1 MGYSRATDFVTYQWA
16 FYLPEHLTMAKS
28 AKLLKRLLSTGKLGA
43 AQEFALQRLEERV
56 LMTANP
62 TAVWTG
68 NGGDNLWSTAANW
81 DTNAVP
87 EAGDDLEFAAG
98 AAQLT
103 SMNDLDAGTHFH
115 AIIFSGAGY
124 TVNGNDIFVHA
135 GISNTSG
142 GTDIYAS
149 RLFLLDEGQT
159 MDVSS
164 GSTLILA
171 DVVTSFG
178 VPTIEKTGGGKL
190 VVQSPNDLDATFMVS
205 AGTLEINGSQ
215 ATGVAVSGG
224 TFQGAGTVGGIN
236 ATGGTVAAIIGS
248 SPVVLTSTGDVAIG
262 SGSTLN
268 AKIDDAA
275 AYSSLSVTGSVTLG
289 GALSLNVGY
298 SATVGD
304 AYTLIANDGADA
316 VVGTFS
322 GLAEG
327 STVTAAGQRFRISYQ
342 GGDGND
348 VVLTR
353 VQDGSTVTL
362 GSSGATVFGQV
373 VTFTATVAGQ
383 APGAAAPGGTVQFYD
398 GLVAIGGPVTL
409 DGNGQ
414 AQVSVSTLTRA
425 GHSITA
431 VYAGTAAYAT
441 STSNTV
447 TQTVAKSSTTIGV
460 TQGSATSVFGETATI
475 TAVVAASGNGSG
487 TPTGTV
493 RFLDGVTTLGTVALV
508 NGQASVNLTNLP
520 VGTRTITALY
530 SGSGDFSSSS
540 TPVGVS
546 HTVNEASTVT
556 SVYSNVQTST
566 YNTEVTFI
574 AHVEAA
580 LPGSGVPT
588 GSVTFYDG
596 VTNLGTGSLSN
607 GTAVINVSSLDAGS
621 HTITAVYNDDSNFV
635 TSTSADYTQTVQQM
649 GTSTSVFSDNMT
661 ATYGDLVTL
670 SATVTSSLGAVAL
683 GSVTFYDGNNLIGS
697 AGLDGQGVATYGL
710 SSLGGGSHTI
720 TAVYNGTTNF
730 ATSATLEG
738 IEQSVAKATP
748 SVAVVGDT
756 TNATYGDVITY
767 TATVSSSSTTP
778 TGVVNF
784 YDGETLLGSG
794 NLDVNGVATYSTGT
808 LDTGSHTIT
817 AAYAGDGDFESASD
831 DMGQTVAIASTT
843 TAVTT
848 SNNHTTYNDSVTYT
862 ATVSSGGGTA
872 SGSVE
877 FYDGQTLL
885 DTVALDNN
893 GVAELQIRNLGAG
906 SHTIEAV
913 FTGSLNFDSSND
925 QVAQDV
931 DVDSTTTSA
940 VSSGDTAYGQEV
952 TFTATVTGTNGG
964 VPTGTVKFYD
974 GQTLL
979 GSGMLDEDGVATL
992 TLSTLDVGTY
1002 NVQASYFGDDNF
1014 TDSMAGQTVAQEVSQ
1029 ALTTV
1034 SVSVPSGNVTF
1045 GETVTLTATVSSAD
1059 ATPTG
1064 SVDFYDGMTLL
1075 GSGNLDGNGQATLD
1089 VSNLTTGSHSNVY
1102 ASYAG
1107 TSNFG
1112 GNLSTPIGIAVAEA
1126 DTTVSVSSGGT
1137 STYGDSVTLTA
1148 TVGADHGTPTGT
1160 VTFFDGATL
1169 LGSDTL
1175 NNGQGSITLSDLG
1188 AGEHTITAVY
1198 GGTAD
1203 YNGQTSDTFTQT
1215 VNKGSVQVWYSI
1227 PGGIYHYGDAVT
1239 VTATMHTGAGT
1250 PTGTVKLMEGDT
1262 ILDMATLSN
1271 GSADLDGSGMTGGQ
1285 HSLTIVYDGDANF
1298 NGNSDGFGFNV
1309 DAASTTTTVGVSGNA
1324 TTYGGQAEFVAA
1336 VTSLAGIPTGSVQFY
1351 INGDAFG
1358 DAVAV
1363 DEDGVA
1369 TLDTNELGAGT
1380 HTITAAYL
1388 GDVNFDT
1395 SSDLLGGSQV
1405 VNQAST
1411 TVTTP
1416 QVAATS
1422 TLGES
1427 VTISATVSSTG
1438 GTPVGAVEFFD
1449 GQISLGTANVDNDGV
1464 ATLNVSSLG
1473 LGVHAIHAQF
1483 TGSANFE
1490 ASNPSAD
1497 ATTQVQSETTTAISS
1512 NVNPAVHGQP
1522 VTLTVTV
1529 VGTANG
1535 APVPTGSVD
1544 LYDGASLVGTL
1555 VLNGQGQA
1563 TWSSGTLTTG
1573 THSFTAVYAGD
1584 LDSVTS
1590 TTSSALTQ
1598 TVNKASTSTAVTV
1611 SKLLT
1616 VHGESVNLV
1625 ATVSTVSPGV
1635 GAAAGLVQFYVDGEA
1650 FGSAVAVNGSGVATL
1665 STAGLST
1672 NIHTI
1677 TAVYAGNADF
1687 TGSADNV
1694 GAPEVVSKDPGHFV
1708 VTSSSLTSVHGQT
1721 VTFTATITATAP
1733 GAGTPTGTVVFLDG
1747 ITPLSQALTLV
1758 NGTATLDLSN
1768 LSLGSHD
1775 ISIVYSGDLD
1785 FTGGS
1790 PLVPLAQVVTTA
1802 QVSATVSSSASTSVH
1817 GQQITLTANL
1827 GAAAPGSGVPT
1838 GTVTFKSDGVAIGGP
1853 VALVNGVA
1861 TMNVSSLTTGDHVL
1875 TVAYSGDTNFASG
1888 SSSGTNQTVG
1898 QATADAAVTVSSG
1911 TSSFGANVTFTATMA
1926 AVAPG
1931 AGVPTGTV
1939 TFMDGQTVLGT
1950 TALVNGSA
1958 ELTLGTLA
1966 VGDHEVTAVY
1976 SGDTDFAAGGTS
1988 SASVTVSK
1996 ASTAVAVESSGTS
2009 TFGDQVTLTATVTS
2023 EGGTAT
2029 GTVDFYDNDTFL
2041 GTGTVDGDGVAT
2053 LTISTLHAG
2062 THDIGA
2068 VYGGDDSFQESNSSP
2083 IEQIVERATTGVT
2096 VQTTNDQIVYGGS
2109 VTLTATV
2116 TTAAGDVTGTV
2127 TFYDGETALGTTE
2140 VINGTASF
2148 EAGNLSAGEHMIVA
2162 VYGGDDD
2169 HHGNQSEGMLQ
2180 AVSKAGTS
2188 SVIDMPHES
2197 TYGDNVTLT
2206 VTVSSETGTPTGTV
2220 DFYDGETLL
2229 GTGTVDEEGVASLTL
2244 RTLGAGTHSISTV
2257 YSGDENHEA
2266 SSTPTESPNNDIV
2279 TVSKAT
2285 PTVGVTTT
2293 ASHVSYGTGVTITA
2307 TLTGTGLVPTGT
2319 VTFKDGTTV
2328 LGTVN
2333 LVNGVA
2339 TYSTS
2344 SLAIGNH
2351 SITATFNS
2359 NGNYNAAVSTSSPV
2373 SVQDVTPPTAKA
2385 NVKDVTR
2392 IGATKMTFSVTYSDA
2407 SGINGSTL
2415 NNNSNAVVVTGPKGF
2430 VARATFV
2437 SISVGQGGSVTV
2449 NYSFTPAGGSWDAN
2463 DAGTYGI
2470 WVLGN
2475 VVKDSVGNT
2484 MTFGAAG
2491 SFYMSPTPFFD
2502 ERFYLSH
2509 NADVAAAVAS
2519 GAFAS
2524 GYQHFVQYG
2533 QVTGRDPSA
2542 AYNEKRYLAFNPD
2555 IAAAVRAGGF
2565 KSGWDHLMK
2574 YGIKEKRKV
2583 NAFFDE
2589 TYYLSQNA
2597 DVQAAVKA
2605 GMYKS
2610 GLEHYLAMGQY
2621 EGRSPSIY
2629 FNDALYRAQNPSV
2642 VTAVQAGTYASAFQ
2656 HFLMVGQ
2663 QQGLTANNL
2672 FSESYYLTTYP
2683 DVATLVANHVYK
2695 SGLEHYIIVGKAQGK
2710 LPIGVGKPVVK
2721 K

>member
-1 MGYSRATDFVTYQWA
+1 
-16 FYLPEHLTMAKS
+16 
-28 AKLLKRLLSTGKLGA
+28 
-43 AQEFALQRLEERV
+43 
-56 LMTANP
+56 
-62 TAVWTG
+62 
-68 NGGDNLWSTAANW
+68 
-81 DTNAVP
+81 
-87 EAGDDLEFAAG
+87 
-98 AAQLT
+98 
-103 SMNDLDAGTHFH
+103 
-115 AIIFSGAGY
+115 
-124 TVNGNDIFVHA
+124 
-135 GISNTSG
+135 
-142 GTDIYAS
+142 
-149 RLFLLDEGQT
+149 
-159 MDVSS
+159 
-164 GSTLILA
+164 
-171 DVVTSFG
+171 
-178 VPTIEKTGGGKL
+178 
-190 VVQSPNDLDATFMVS
+190 
-205 AGTLEINGSQ
+205 
-215 ATGVAVSGG
+215 
-224 TFQGAGTVGGIN
+224 
-236 ATGGTVAAIIGS
+236 
-248 SPVVLTSTGDVAIG
+248 
-262 SGSTLN
+262 
-268 AKIDDAA
+268 
-275 AYSSLSVTGSVTLG
+275 
-289 GALSLNVGY
+289 
-298 SATVGD
+298 
-304 AYTLIANDGADA
+304 
-316 VVGTFS
+316 
-322 GLAEG
+322 
-327 STVTAAGQRFRISYQ
+327 
-342 GGDGND
+342 
-348 VVLTR
+348 
-353 VQDGSTVTL
+353 
-362 GSSGATVFGQV
+362 
-373 VTFTATVAGQ
+373 
-383 APGAAAPGGTVQFYD
+383 
-398 GLVAIGGPVTL
+398 
-409 DGNGQ
+409 
-414 AQVSVSTLTRA
+414 
-425 GHSITA
+425 
-431 VYAGTAAYAT
+431 
-441 STSNTV
+441 
-447 TQTVAKSSTTIGV
+447 
-460 TQGSATSVFGETATI
+460 
-475 TAVVAASGNGSG
+475 
-487 TPTGTV
+487 
-493 RFLDGVTTLGTVALV
+493 
-508 NGQASVNLTNLP
+508 
-520 VGTRTITALY
+520 
-530 SGSGDFSSSS
+530 
-540 TPVGVS
+540 
-546 HTVNEASTVT
+546 
-556 SVYSNVQTST
+556 
-566 YNTEVTFI
+566 
-574 AHVEAA
+574 
-580 LPGSGVPT
+580 
-588 GSVTFYDG
+588 
-596 VTNLGTGSLSN
+596 
-607 GTAVINVSSLDAGS
+607 
-621 HTITAVYNDDSNFV
+621 
-635 TSTSADYTQTVQQM
+635 
-649 GTSTSVFSDNMT
+649 
-661 ATYGDLVTL
+661 
-670 SATVTSSLGAVAL
+670 
-683 GSVTFYDGNNLIGS
+683 
-697 AGLDGQGVATYGL
+697 
-710 SSLGGGSHTI
+710 
-720 TAVYNGTTNF
+720 
-730 ATSATLEG
+730 
-738 IEQSVAKATP
+738 
-748 SVAVVGDT
+748 
-756 TNATYGDVITY
+756 
-767 TATVSSSSTTP
+767 
-778 TGVVNF
+778 
-784 YDGETLLGSG
+784 
-794 NLDVNGVATYSTGT
+794 
-808 LDTGSHTIT
+808 
-817 AAYAGDGDFESASD
+817 
-831 DMGQTVAIASTT
+831 
-843 TAVTT
+843 
-848 SNNHTTYNDSVTYT
+848 
-862 ATVSSGGGTA
+862 
-872 SGSVE
+872 
-877 FYDGQTLL
+877 
-885 DTVALDNN
+885 
-893 GVAELQIRNLGAG
+893 
-906 SHTIEAV
+906 
-913 FTGSLNFDSSND
+913 
-925 QVAQDV
+925 
-931 DVDSTTTSA
+931 
-940 VSSGDTAYGQEV
+940 
-952 TFTATVTGTNGG
+952 
-964 VPTGTVKFYD
+964 
-974 GQTLL
+974 
-979 GSGMLDEDGVATL
+979 
-992 TLSTLDVGTY
+992 
-1002 NVQASYFGDDNF
+1002 
-1014 TDSMAGQTVAQEVSQ
+1014 
-1029 ALTTV
+1029 
-1034 SVSVPSGNVTF
+1034 
-1045 GETVTLTATVSSAD
+1045 
-1059 ATPTG
+1059 
-1064 SVDFYDGMTLL
+1064 
-1075 GSGNLDGNGQATLD
+1075 
-1089 VSNLTTGSHSNVY
+1089 
-1102 ASYAG
+1102 
-1107 TSNFG
+1107 
-1112 GNLSTPIGIAVAEA
+1112 
-1126 DTTVSVSSGGT
+1126 
-1137 STYGDSVTLTA
+1137 
-1148 TVGADHGTPTGT
+1148 
-1160 VTFFDGATL
+1160 
-1169 LGSDTL
+1169 
-1175 NNGQGSITLSDLG
+1175 
-1188 AGEHTITAVY
+1188 
-1198 GGTAD
+1198 
-1203 YNGQTSDTFTQT
+1203 
-1215 VNKGSVQVWYSI
+1215 
-1227 PGGIYHYGDAVT
+1227 
-1239 VTATMHTGAGT
+1239 
-1250 PTGTVKLMEGDT
+1250 
-1262 ILDMATLSN
+1262 
-1271 GSADLDGSGMTGGQ
+1271 
-1285 HSLTIVYDGDANF
+1285 
-1298 NGNSDGFGFNV
+1298 
-1309 DAASTTTTVGVSGNA
+1309 
-1324 TTYGGQAEFVAA
+1324 
-1336 VTSLAGIPTGSVQFY
+1336 VQFY

-1363 DEDGVA
+1363 DGDGVA

-1380 HTITAAYL
+1380 YTITAAYL

-1395 SSDLLGGSQV
+1395 SSDLSGGSQV

-1416 QVAATS
+1416 QVAETS

-1438 GTPVGAVEFFD
+1438 GTPVGAIEFFD
-1449 GQISLGTANVDNDGV
+1449 GQMSLGTANVDNDGV

-1590 TTSSALTQ
+1590 ATSSALTQ

-1650 FGSAVAVNGSGVATL
+1650 FGSAATVNGSGVATL

-1677 TAVYAGNADF
+1677 TAVYAGNDDF

-1758 NGTATLDLSN
+1758 NGTVTLDLSN

-1790 PLVPLAQVVTTA
+1790 PLAPLAQVVTTA

-1817 GQQITLTANL
+1817 GEQITLTANL

-1976 SGDTDFAAGGTS
+1976 SGDTDFAAGETTA
-1988 SASVTVSK
+1988 ASVTVSK
-1996 ASTAVAVESSGTS
+1996 ASTAVVVGSSGTS
-2009 TFGDQVTLTATVTS
+2009 TFGDQLTLTATVTS

-2041 GTGTVDGDGVAT
+2041 GTGTVDGEGVAT

-2068 VYGGDDSFQESNSSP
+2068 VYGGDDSFQESNSGP

-2206 VTVSSETGTPTGTV
+2206 VTVSSEAGTPTGTV

-2244 RTLGAGTHSISTV
+2244 RTLSTGSHSIHTI

-2266 SSTPTESPNNDIV
+2266 SSTPTETPSSDIV
-2279 TVSKAT
+2279 MVSKAT

-2307 TLTGTGLVPTGT
+2307 TLTGTGLTATGT

-2344 SLAIGNH
+2344 GLAIGNH

-2359 NGNYNAAVSTSSPV
+2359 NGNYNAAASTSSPV

-2484 MTFGAAG
+2484 MAFGAAG

-2555 IAAAVRAGGF
+2555 VAAAVRAGGF

-2574 YGIKEKRKV
+2574 SGIKEKRKV
-2583 NAFFDE
+2583 SAFFDE